1 MFWCT
6 ALIEFRTIR
15 SFLVLRD
22 ALLMLSGIL
31 HCGKCFTLNKLYQI
45 YDFLSSADR

>member
-1 MFWCT
+1 MFRCT

-15 SFLVLRD
+15 SFLVLSD

-31 HCGKCFTLNKLYQI
+31 HYGKLNALH
-45 YDFLSSADR
+45 